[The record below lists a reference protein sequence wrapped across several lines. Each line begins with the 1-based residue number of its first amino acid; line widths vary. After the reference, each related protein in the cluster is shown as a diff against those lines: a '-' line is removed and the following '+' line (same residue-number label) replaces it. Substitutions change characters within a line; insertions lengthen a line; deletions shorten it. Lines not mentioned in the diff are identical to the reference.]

1 MPFRAASLYSLTL
14 AALLAA
20 ACAGLEK
27 SENVLSPTVAGPIP
41 GVWIEQPL
49 VVEPKDGR
57 AIEVASQPITLT
69 ITNAPNNS
77 QRVVSYAF
85 ELATDSGFSNTFF
98 SRGGVTAGQG
108 RTAFRLPEALATG
121 RTYYW
126 RARAGDGANDG
137 PFSSPAHFSVF
148 TPVVI
153 DRPVL
158 LQPVNNVQLDSV
170 LPRFLIGNAFR
181 SGPVGSLS
189 YQIEVASND
198 SFGNKYVI
206 WNVSEQAGQTRL
218 DAPSGLPGGQQLF
231 WRARAYDSNGL
242 AGDWSPSAVFRTPAI
257 IVAPPPPAGGGGG
270 SCVAQGTP
278 LGVLQCRRNQYG
290 AHMDAGQTVAFLKA
304 SAKDINALGT
314 QGGPWGILVKTS
326 GAQCNG
332 YSCDIL
338 CLGNG
343 GGQIQR
349 DVLIDSEGSQTPIWG
364 GPLSGGS
371 IAVRPC
377 EAQ

>member
-1 MPFRAASLYSLTL
+1 LYSLAL
-14 AALLAA
+14 ATLLAA
-20 ACAGLEK
+20 ACTGVEK
-27 SENVLSPTVAGPIP
+27 SENILSPTVAGPIP
-41 GVWIEQPL
+41 GVSIEQPL
-49 VVEPKDGR
+49 PMDPKDGKP
-57 AIEVASQPITLT
+57 IQVSSQPITLV
-69 ITNAPNNS
+69 IRNAPNNS
-77 QRVVSYAF
+77 RRVVSYAF

-98 SRGGVTAGQG
+98 SRGAVPAGENGQ
-108 RTAFRLPEALATG
+108 TSFRLPEALATG
-121 RTYYW
+121 RTYFW

-137 PFSSPAHFSVF
+137 PFSSPAHFSVY
-148 TPVVI
+148 TPIVI

-158 LQPVNNVQLDSV
+158 IQPVNNVQLDSP

-181 SGPVGSLS
+181 SGPVGPLS

-206 WNVSEQAGQTRL
+206 WNVSEQSGQTRL
-218 DAPSGLPGGQQLF
+218 DAPSQLPSGQQLF
-231 WRARAYDSNGL
+231 WRARAYDTNGQ
-242 AGDWSPSAVFRTPAI
+242 AGDWSASAVFRTPAI
-257 IVAPPPPAGGGGG
+257 ITTPTPPSGGG

-290 AHMDAGQTVAFLKA
+290 AHMDAGQIVAFLKA
-304 SAKDINALGT
+304 SARDINSLGT

-349 DVLIDSEGSQTPIWG
+349 DVLIDAEGSQTPIWG